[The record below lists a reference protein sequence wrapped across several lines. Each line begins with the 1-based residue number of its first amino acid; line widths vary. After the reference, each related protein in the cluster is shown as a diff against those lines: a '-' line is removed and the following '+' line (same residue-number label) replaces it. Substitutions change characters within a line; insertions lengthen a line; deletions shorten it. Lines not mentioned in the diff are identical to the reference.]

1 MPQPGRHPANLLQ
14 RMKKKA
20 IPPFSLTAGQSGKL
34 LFNFTLPEGAETPAL
49 RGALMVQGQRVDME
63 NTQADMLTIPSLPA
77 GVYLAEVRAAGMCVL
92 YGHVEVLPSPLFG
105 EDGMATYRVDVDNTT
120 DVLQVNI
127 TMLEGLTGPQ
137 GLSAY
142 DVARQNGFEGSE
154 SEWLESLK
162 QDAAV
167 YAAQIVESYLGQARQ
182 AAADALNAQV
192 LAEAAAM
199 QAIAGG
205 SQNAAM

>member
-20 IPPFSLTAGQSGKL
+20 IPPFSLTAGQSGRL

-49 RGALMVQGQRVDME
+49 RGALMVHGERVDME
-63 NTQADMLTIPSLPA
+63 NTQADMLTIPALPA
-77 GVYLAEVRAAGMCVL
+77 GVYLAEVRAAGVCVL
-92 YGHVEVLPSPLFG
+92 YGHVEVLPSPLSG
-105 EDGMATYRVDVDNTT
+105 EDGLATYRVDVDNTT

-162 QDAAV
+162 TDAAV
-167 YAAQIVESYLGQARQ
+167 YAAQVVESYLAQARQ

>member
-1 MPQPGRHPANLLQ
+1 
-14 RMKKKA
+14 MKKKA
-20 IPPFSLTAGQSGKL
+20 IPPFSLTAGQSGRL
-34 LFNFTLPEGAETPAL
+34 LFDFTLPEGTAKPNL
-49 RGALMVQGQRVDME
+49 RGALMVHGQKVDMQ
-63 NTQADMLTIPSLPA
+63 TGDDDSLTIPPLPA

-92 YGHVEVLPSPLFG
+92 YGHVEVLPSPLSG
-105 EDGMATYRVDVDNTT
+105 EDGLATYRVDVDNTT

-142 DVARQNGFEGSE
+142 DVARQNGFEGAE

-162 QDAAV
+162 TDAAV
-167 YAAQIVESYLGQARQ
+167 YAAKVVESYLGQARQ

-192 LAEAAAM
+192 LAEAAAI

>member
-1 MPQPGRHPANLLQ
+1 
-14 RMKKKA
+14 MKKKA
-20 IPPFSLTAGQSGKL
+20 IPPFSLTAGQSGRL
-34 LFNFTLPEGAETPAL
+34 LFNFTLPEGTAKPNL
-49 RGALMVQGQRVDME
+49 RGALMVHGERVDME
-63 NTQADMLTIPSLPA
+63 STQEDMLTIPALPA

-105 EDGMATYRVDVDNTT
+105 EEGLAAYRVDVDNTT
-120 DVLQVNI
+120 DVLQVSLS
-127 TMLEGLTGPQ
+127 MLEGLTGPQ

-162 QDAAV
+162 TGAAV
-167 YAAQIVESYLGQARQ
+167 YAAQVVESYLEQARQ

-205 SQNAAM
+205 NAAM